1 MSSSSVT
8 WISFPG
14 GGLAEGSGTLVLY
27 TLSMPSLCTLHSLYI
42 YTPPQAPDSTWLVMF
57 VSSVPPPSPQ
67 KKNHSSRLCFT
78 PPFLSPAG
86 EGCNF
91 Y

>member
-1 MSSSSVT
+1 MSRVPSVT

-14 GGLAEGSGTLVLY
+14 GGLAEGSGTLVLCA
-27 TLSMPSLCTLHSLYI
+27 LSMPSLV
-42 YTPPQAPDSTWLVMF
+42 YTSQFVHIHLASCVCELST
-57 VSSVPPPSPQ
+57 P

-78 PPFLSPAG
+78 PPFLSLLG

-91 Y
+91 YLIKFPSEVF